1 MYNTKLF
8 KKIGKQNLKKDF
20 NFTGILS
27 LIFAMF
33 IWASSFIAL
42 KLAMND
48 LEPYTVIF
56 FRMAIASLCFIY
68 FIKSF
73 LKYEF
78 SKHDIKY
85 IILLAFFEPCLYFI
99 FEAKAIQLTTA
110 SQVGMITSLMPVI
123 TAMAAGY
130 FLKEIITKQL
140 LLGSFIAIAGVVWL
154 SLQSASSVSAPNPIL
169 GNFFELL
176 AMVCGAG
183 YTIVARYL
191 ANRYSALFITAI
203 QVFIGAIF
211 FFPFFLYEF
220 YTTDLNLTM
229 TSILCVL
236 YLGVVVTLG
245 GYGLYNY
252 ALTKIEAS
260 KAAVFIYLI
269 PVFTL
274 ILAFLVLNEKLTII
288 ELIASATIL
297 FGVFISEVPLQ
308 KLKKIF
314 RIK

>member
-1 MYNTKLF
+1 MYNTILIND
-8 KKIGKQNLKKDF
+8 IGYFMSK
-20 NFTGILS
+20 NFSIIGVFA

-42 KLAMND
+42 KTAIND
-48 LEPYTVIF
+48 LEAYTVIF
-56 FRMAIASLCFIY
+56 LRMLTASFCFIY
-68 FIKSF
+68 FIKGF
-73 LKYEF
+73 LKYTF
-78 SKHDIKY
+78 SKSDIKY

-99 FEAKAIQLTTA
+99 FEAKAIELTTA
-110 SQVGMITSLMPVI
+110 SQVGMITSLMPII

-130 FLKEIITKQL
+130 FLKEIISKQL
-140 LLGSFIAIAGVVWL
+140 IIGSLIALVGAVWL
-154 SLQSASSVSAPNPIL
+154 SLQAVSSISAPNPLL

-191 ANRYSALFITAI
+191 SDKYSALFITAI
-203 QVFIGAIF
+203 QVFIGTIF
-211 FFPFFLYEF
+211 FFPLFLYE
-220 YTTDLNLTM
+220 YSTVDLNFTTNAL
-229 TSILCVL
+229 LCVL

-274 ILAFLVLNEKLTII
+274 ILAYFILNEELSRV
-288 ELIASATIL
+288 ELIACFTIL
-297 FGVFISEVPLQ
+297 FGVFISETP
-308 KLKKIF
+308 LKKILKF
-314 RIK
+314 ISRK